1 MEKLFMLLP
10 AMVLQ
15 QQTAEV
21 IRECNPYTLRFGL
34 MLSEQEIR
42 LLVENRKDALE
53 QTGRI
58 EFGGGVIQKLIMEFA
73 DSAYLNQD
81 DYADTLMQLQECFYY
96 FKREAMEELSDEEL
110 IRLMKS
116 YYENIC
122 QGSIEFLQTSML
134 ENHCR
139 DIRYGTQE
147 YRGADGYEDDY
158 VDFLDWDEKE
168 WD

>member
-1 MEKLFMLLP
+1 MILP
-10 AMVLQ
+10 ITVLE

-21 IRECNPYTLRFGL
+21 IKECNPYTLRFGL
-34 MLSEQEIR
+34 VLSQQEIR
-42 LLVENRKDALE
+42 QLVENRKETLE

-73 DSAYLNQD
+73 DSAYLNQE

-96 FKREAMEELSDEEL
+96 FKSEALEELSDDEL

-116 YYENIC
+116 YYEDVC
-122 QGSIEFLQTSML
+122 QGSVEFLQTSML
-134 ENHCR
+134 ENYCR
-139 DIRYGTQE
+139 DIRYGKEE
-147 YRGADGYEDDY
+147 YRGSDGYEEDY
-158 VDFLDWDEKE
+158 LDFLDWDERE